1 MELGTKSGTVEF
13 KRDIRQLDKG
23 LISLTA
29 MVNCYNRGTVYFGV
43 EDNGNV
49 VGIKSGRSLFDKIRI
64 TAGNNILPRLEL
76 DIVEHVTPEG
86 PSYISVSATG
96 FEIPYS
102 YAGRYYVRNFVTDEQ
117 ATPDVVARLVLSRGF
132 DAMRETPSPNQELSF
147 SMLGKL
153 MLAHGMH
160 PRRDR
165 GFHDTVG
172 LLTREGEYNMSAY
185 VLSDTNTVS
194 LMVTEYAGTTRE
206 APFRTHDY
214 GGKCLFYEMRDV
226 YEAVKDLNE
235 IASDTEAGVSIG
247 TELFDTEC
255 FREAWFNACL
265 HNSWRTGIPP
275 IVSIFDDRI
284 EIESVGSVPQ
294 ALPVEDFF
302 GGRSLPVNES
312 FYNLASRLGI
322 NERTGRGITSY
333 AGKYGRGSVR
343 MRSGTVTV
351 TIPFA
356 FGPSW
361 VADRAWGGERGAPLS
376 TREMDILEY
385 LDWNREAKISEL
397 AEEMDMNLS
406 AAKRAVA
413 SLKAK
418 GVLENRGNNRN
429 NLWEV
434 VPYYR
439 SE

>member
-1 MELGTKSGTVEF
+1 MELGTESGTVEF

-23 LISLTA
+23 LVSLTA
-29 MVNCYNRGTVYFGV
+29 MVNRYNRGTVYFGV

-49 VGIKSGRSLFDKIRI
+49 AGITVVRSLFDKIRI
-64 TAGNNILPRLEL
+64 TARNNILPRLEL

-102 YAGRYYVRNFVTDEQ
+102 YAGRYYVRNYLDDEA

-132 DAMRETPSPNQELSF
+132 DVMRETPAPSQDLAF
-147 SMLGKL
+147 TTLGEM

-172 LLTREGEYNMSAY
+172 LLTKEGEYNMNAY
-185 VLSDTNTVS
+185 LLADSNAVS

-206 APFRTHDY
+206 APFRSSDY
-214 GGKCLFYEMRDV
+214 GGKCLFSDMRNV
-226 YEAVKDLNE
+226 YDALKELNE
-235 IASDTEAGVSIG
+235 TAADTEKGVSIG
-247 TELFDTEC
+247 TELFSTEC
-255 FREAWFNACL
+255 LREAWFNACL
-265 HNSWRTGIPP
+265 HNGWRTGIPP
-275 IVSIFDDRI
+275 LVCIFDDRI
-284 EIESVGSVPQ
+284 EIESVGGVPR
-294 ALPVEDFF
+294 ALPVEDFY

-312 FYNLASRLGI
+312 FYNLASRLGL
-322 NERTGRGITSY
+322 NERTGRGIPSLTER
-333 AGKYGRGSVR
+333 YGRGSVR
-343 MRSGTVTV
+343 TRTGTVTV

-356 FGPSW
+356 FEPSW

-376 TREMDILEY
+376 SREMDILEY

-397 AEEMDMNLS
+397 AEEVGMNLS

-418 GVLENRGNNRN
+418 GVLKNLGNNRN
-429 NLWEV
+429 NIWEV

-439 SE
+439 PE